1 MALTKAQLEALK
13 NSLLASQ
20 QPIIASTHR
29 ELIQNI
35 IDEMYDAQSRGNL
48 LAGVQQNGT
57 TTTGDTIVLIRSGQA
72 YLVPTSLFTEVAGDF
87 VTRNTTQTITGAK
100 TFENELVRIEG
111 INPEI
116 RLRASSNKSAIKFRT
131 LTNEDNGQISYD
143 DSEKKLS
150 INTSG
155 DNADIVIYPNG
166 TGKVN
171 LPNIPDGTG
180 ESLMRDTEGNIVK
193 GFSSA
198 GFKAKG
204 VRTQTGFYNSNISG
218 TTPVGIFQTP
228 FSWIAA
234 YFSVG
239 TVIEIDL
246 VGTIGI
252 GQSSSFSFN
261 LRIGEENYSLITV
274 GSGSAETSDEVFNIT
289 YKITLSSSNEIKISG
304 NLSIFNNYKTFQTA
318 TKNMNDDFDI
328 DIIGRFGQSSSL
340 NVLKSNLI
348 TVKVY

>member
-48 LAGVQQNGT
+48 LAGVQIDGT
-57 TTTGDTIVLIRSGQA
+57 TTTGDTLVLIRSGQA

-116 RLRASSNKSAIKFRT
+116 RLRASSNKSAVKFRT
-131 LTNEDNGQISYD
+131 LTNQDNGEISYD
-143 DSEKKLS
+143 DSEKNLK
-150 INTSG
+150 IETRG
-155 DNADIVIYPNG
+155 DNADIVIAPNG

-180 ESLMRDTEGNIVK
+180 ESLMRDTDGNIVK
-193 GFSSA
+193 GVGGGG

-204 VRTQTGFYNSNISG
+204 VRTQTGFFDPNISG
-218 TTPVGIFQTP
+218 TTPVSIFQTP
-228 FSWIAA
+228 FPWIAS

-246 VGTIGI
+246 DGTLSRNSG
-252 GQSSSFSFN
+252 SFFFN
-261 LRIGEENYSLITV
+261 LRIGTDNYSDIEIPSEFAAGQL
-274 GSGSAETSDEVFNIT
+274 FRLQ
-289 YKITLSSSNEIKISG
+289 YKITLSVSNEIKIAANIFIG
-304 NLSIFNNYKTFQTA
+304 SIDASFETA
-318 TKNMNDDFDI
+318 TKNMNGSFDI
-328 DIIGRFGQSSSL
+328 DIRGRFAQSNANHS
-340 NVLKSNLI
+340 VKSNLI

>member
-48 LAGVQQNGT
+48 LAGVQIDGT

-116 RLRASSNKSAIKFRT
+116 RLRASSNISSIKFRSVA
-131 LTNEDNGQISYD
+131 NEDIGQISYD
-143 DSEKKLS
+143 NPNNRLTIGTQGND
-150 INTSG
+150 
-155 DNADIVIYPNG
+155 ADIVIAPNG

-171 LPNIPDGTG
+171 LPNIPNGTG
-180 ESLMRDTEGNIVK
+180 ESLMRNIDGNIVK
-193 GFSSA
+193 GSISVTGIFTPTLTASGLS
-198 GFKAKG
+198 FTYSVQK
-204 VRTQTGFYNSNISG
+204 GFYTRIGDLVFVNIRIVFSATG
-218 TTPVGIFQTP
+218 TPNGGNLRVNALP
-228 FSWIAA
+228 FS
-234 YFSVG
+234 G
-239 TVIEIDL
+239 L
-246 VGTIGI
+246 V
-252 GQSSSFSFN
+252 
-261 LRIGEENYSLITV
+261 
-274 GSGSAETSDEVFNIT
+274 
-289 YKITLSSSNEIKISG
+289 NEIQRLPVLQMQNSG
-304 NLSIFNNYKTFQTA
+304 YTDAQVALLAFEINGNATNGNVIFKNSSIAPLTTYTNCGLIIQGQYKT
-318 TKNMNDDFDI
+318 
-328 DIIGRFGQSSSL
+328 
-340 NVLKSNLI
+340 SN
-348 TVKVY
+348 